1 MSFLNANKFQ
11 DRQTDAANARKS
23 LAEKFLSQP
32 KYDPNDPT
40 VLKREAE
47 RRAIL
52 AAREQREVERQQR
65 KAELEA
71 LEATKRADEEAAR
84 AEQTRLE
91 ALQHED
97 DEKKKKEEVE
107 RLAFEAKLDRD
118 ARYAARKERKKKRLS
133 AFERFGLK

>member
-1 MSFLNANKFQ
+1 MSFLNANKYQ
-11 DRQTDAANARKS
+11 DRQSAAANARKA

-32 KYDPNDPT
+32 KYDPNDPA

-52 AAREQREVERQQR
+52 EAREQRERERQQR
-65 KAELEA
+65 KLELEA
-71 LEATKRADEEAAR
+71 LEAAKRAEEEAAR
-84 AEQTRLE
+84 AEQMRLE
-91 ALQHED
+91 ALNREEE
-97 DEKKKKEEVE
+97 EKKKKEEVE

>member
-1 MSFLNANKFQ
+1 MKKGRLRRIAGVLCLAVLFGG
-11 DRQTDAANARKS
+11 AA
-23 LAEKFLSQP
+23 
-32 KYDPNDPT
+32 
-40 VLKREAE
+40 
-47 RRAIL
+47 
-52 AAREQREVERQQR
+52 
-65 KAELEA
+65 
-71 LEATKRADEEAAR
+71 AAR